1 MNTFKRIQ
9 KVVREAKVDKGR
21 SDYGKATI
29 RNWRHSGSD
38 TVEPAMFDP
47 ENKRGKTIDKRRA
60 EHKARRGVKGAKV
73 PVHGVK
79 EEKVKNYGK
88 KFSIPL
94 PGPLKN
100 IQIDAIG
107 PEKDG
112 GLSNNPIKGTL
123 NRVGL
128 SPTGKENLPKV
139 AKAAKSVGK
148 AALKGAAAVGAGL
161 AVSKGVDS
169 LMKMG
174 KKKAVK
180 EQNLDELKLFGKKG
194 SGAIFYNDPKGRRDA
209 LKTTGKDPGV
219 VNKPAVD
226 NAVKN
231 VKTNVTNKVKS
242 VVTPVQK
249 TVQKS
254 IDTQTNRAGA
264 NIGNQISRKVKP
276 AVSSGVS
283 DGIKKGATA
292 VGKAALKGTA
302 AVGAGLAVSK
312 GVDSLM
318 KGGKKKEAKEGY
330 SDWRSDEELMERV
343 GGAGT
348 LVRQGVKYGGKKG
361 GRAVQKGQAS
371 ALKAGQGAK
380 AKAAQGNQTKMVG
393 SGKYE
398 KAGAIAGGVIGGVAG
413 GVLDG
418 PAPVGDIVGG
428 IAGSKIGGKI
438 GRQFDKRAQK
448 KAITQKEDYYSGT
461 GEKVQKRT
469 LAWMR
474 KKGMKGSP
482 GLNAMKA
489 REAEHKAKRGVKK
502 EEVVNELK
510 TSTLRSYDNRASVE
524 AVGRGVDAGVK
535 GMTGPKKEM
544 EKNMTKAYKRQR
556 GINRAVNKLASRAE
570 RNEEVELYER
580 LGGKGYKPRKDYA
593 GRTVSGDWP
602 DSDRGAGNKATR
614 RAGGKV
620 EKKSPTYRAHVL
632 NKEEVVNEI
641 APAIAAVGKMALK
654 AGASA
659 VKQKAKQV
667 VAQKAANV
675 AAGAIPQPN
684 MNEGVVD
691 IIKKGA
697 KRHSKAIE
705 KKKIKNRKAVPYAA
719 LGAGYEPEGNVIGEE
734 GYDRMRD
741 DRLVKYGIGHDGSD
755 RKGSTYRS
763 TGKQPKGKTVL
774 QKETEKKYGK
784 GVSALDV
791 VKADIKAKYG
801 KGSIYDGKKK

>member
-9 KVVREAKVDKGR
+9 KVVKEAKVDKGR

-29 RNWRHSGSD
+29 RNWRHSGPS

-47 ENKRGKTIDKRRA
+47 ENKRGKTIDKRRD
-60 EHKARRGVKGAKV
+60 EHKSRRGVKGAKV
-73 PVHGVK
+73 PTYTK
-79 EEKVKNYGK
+79 EDKAPAKV
-88 KFSIPL
+88 
-94 PGPLKN
+94 PLKN
-100 IQIDAIG
+100 TGNPIQNAWNKFVPP
-107 PEKDG
+107 PES
-112 GLSNNPIKGTL
+112 SNNPNVRSGKLKPGKLEAPLLNKMNKTAANINKPIKS
-123 NRVGL
+123 V
-128 SPTGKENLPKV
+128 SSIAKV
-139 AKAAKSVGK
+139 AVPVA
-148 AALKGAAAVGAGL
+148 AGL

-242 VVTPVQK
+242 VVTPVQN

-283 DGIKKGATA
+283 DGIKQGATA

-318 KGGKKKEAKEGY
+318 KGGKKKQAKEGY
-330 SDWRSDEELMERV
+330 SDWRSDEKLDEYASVGRTVVRQGIRV
-343 GGAGT
+343 GGK
-348 LVRQGVKYGGKKG
+348 RG
-361 GRAVQKGQAS
+361 GRAA
-371 ALKAGQGAK
+371 QGALASGK
-380 AKAAQGNQTKMVG
+380 TAVKHVSANKPGKGEAIGSVVG
-393 SGKYE
+393 SLAGGIGGGI
-398 KAGAIAGGVIGGVAG
+398 AGTPLGGVGAIATGVAG
-413 GVLDG
+413 GQ
-418 PAPVGDIVGG
+418 VGE
-428 IAGSKIGGKI
+428 KIGGAI
-438 GRQFDKRAQK
+438 GKKFDKK
-448 KAITQKEDYYSGT
+448 KLKGVKEDYYRGT

-474 KKGMKGSP
+474 KKGQKGAP
-482 GLNAMKA
+482 GLDAMKA
-489 REAEHKAKRGVKK
+489 REAEHKAKRSVK
-502 EEVVNELK
+502 EEVVDEMNTELSSIKQKYKGKMTKSSVVKRLKDKGESKREFRNSYKKDIDGGYVGPHKPSKSNLK
-510 TSTLRSYDNRASVE
+510 TAL
-524 AVGRGVDAGVK
+524 
-535 GMTGPKKEM
+535 KKQSA
-544 EKNMTKAYKRQR
+544 N
-556 GINRAVNKLASRAE
+556 
-570 RNEEVELYER
+570 
-580 LGGKGYKPRKDYA
+580 
-593 GRTVSGDWP
+593 
-602 DSDRGAGNKATR
+602 
-614 RAGGKV
+614 
-620 EKKSPTYRAHVL
+620 
-632 NKEEVVNEI
+632 EEVVNEI

-667 VAQKAANV
+667 VKQKAAQV
-675 AAGAIPQPN
+675 ASGVISQPN

-791 VKADIKAKYG
+791 VKAKIEKEHG
-801 KGSIYDGKKK
+801 KGAIAK